1 MSESQVKLNEN
12 RKKHLDLLAETMQE
26 QMPGLDEGLDQV
38 WGTAYADGA
47 LSAKVKRLMA
57 LVLALGAGCRNCVLA
72 QAELALKA
80 GATKQEFLEAIAVVI
95 SMRGTTGI
103 AESLRVVQFL
113 SEQGKW

>member
-1 MSESQVKLNEN
+1 MSESQIKLNEN
-12 RKKHLDLLAETMQE
+12 RKKHLDLLEEAVKEE
-26 QMPGLDEGLDQV
+26 LPGLEKGLDLV
-38 WGTAYADGA
+38 WDTAYADGA

-72 QAELALKA
+72 QAELALRR
-80 GATKQEFLEAIAVVI
+80 GATKQEFLEAIGVVV

-113 SEQGKW
+113 DEQGKW